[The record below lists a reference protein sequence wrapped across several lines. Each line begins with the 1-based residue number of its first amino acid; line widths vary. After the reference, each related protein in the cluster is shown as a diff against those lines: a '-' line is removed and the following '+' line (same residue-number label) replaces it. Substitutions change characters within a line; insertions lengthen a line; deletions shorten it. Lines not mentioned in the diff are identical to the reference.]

1 MCLPTV
7 LHRVAARMT
16 ILVAVTD
23 DPQGA
28 AAFELALAEGARR
41 GAGVVALNLGAHALP
56 ARDGVTVVDR
66 LLGVEDGDAVLERL
80 ETDADVDLLVVG
92 VRRRS
97 PVGKAFLGD
106 VAQRLLLEADVPVL
120 AVKAPA

>member
-1 MCLPTV
+1 
-7 LHRVAARMT
+7 MT

-23 DPQGA
+23 DPQGTA
-28 AAFELALAEGARR
+28 ALEVALAEGERR
-41 GAGVVALNLGAHALP
+41 ATGVVALNLRAAPLEVPAGA
-56 ARDGVTVVDR
+56 TVVDR

-80 ETDADVDLLVVG
+80 EADTDVDLLVVG

-97 PVGKAFLGD
+97 PLGKAMLGD

-120 AVKAPA
+120 AVKV

>member
-1 MCLPTV
+1 
-7 LHRVAARMT
+7 MT

-28 AAFELALAEGARR
+28 AALETARAEGARR
-41 GAGVVALNLGAHALP
+41 RAEVVALNLGAGPLTAP
-56 ARDGVTVVDR
+56 EGVTVVDR

-80 ETDADVDLLVVG
+80 EADADVDLLVVG

-97 PVGKAFLGD
+97 PIGKAILGD
-106 VAQRLLLEADVPVL
+106 VVQRLLLEADVPVL
-120 AVKAPA
+120 AVKAP